1 MFLAIVGASVML
13 FCLASVIIA
22 CTAKVVEGF
31 SPSEKGRCHT
41 SSMWALLAFTAFGLF
56 CIIIFIRDIF
66 ALFPPST
73 PLS

>member
-1 MFLAIVGASVML
+1 MFLTIVGTSVML

-22 CTAKVVEGF
+22 CTAKVVGCF
-31 SPSEKGRCHT
+31 SPQERECT
-41 SSMWALLAFTAFGLF
+41 SAVWSLVAFAAFGIF

-66 ALFPPST
+66 ALLPPST